1 MKPEKNYAFETQQY
15 NGPDVENQFCA
26 QTRSAVYLCPKS
38 TVGGMAGPMR

>member
-26 QTRSAVYLCPKS
+26 QTWSAV
-38 TVGGMAGPMR
+38 